1 MEFGLLGSLAVHDGR
16 EHRPVPAAKQRVV
29 LAALLLRGGVVSLDE
44 LSEDVWDGRPP
55 AGAAITLRNHVLRL
69 RRQLGDEAAVRV
81 RSRPPGYLIDVA
93 DDEFDVTRF
102 RALRASAAKAVA
114 TADWHTASSRLGRA
128 LDLWRGEPLQ
138 DIPSQRLRDRH
149 GALLSEL
156 YIEAVEARVEADLQ
170 LGHHD
175 HLPAQ
180 LQDLLRAHPY
190 RERVSMLL
198 MRALIAVH
206 RRADALETYRRTRH
220 RLAEDLGIE
229 PGPELQ
235 ALHQRILADDPTV
248 VRQALVAVVNDASA
262 PLPVSVAEPVSVLRQ
277 LPADLVTFTGRRA
290 ETARLVGAAT
300 GATPPGTVMIHDIEG
315 MGGVG
320 KTQLAVHVAHT
331 LVRAGHFQDAQLYVN
346 LHGFDPAQPPASPVA
361 VLGTLLSQLGV
372 PSPQIP
378 AEVDARAAMFRDRLH
393 GKSTLLLLDNVADEE
408 QIRDLIPSATGC
420 LVLVT
425 SRRSLVGLDGAVLHH
440 LDAFTHDEALELL
453 ARIAGPERV
462 GAEPDTADLVVEAC
476 GRLPLAVALAAARL
490 RSRPAWRL
498 ADLVRNL
505 TEGGLDVWRTGSRAP
520 RAVFDLSFDGLD
532 QPAQRLFAML
542 GMHPGDDFGAPAA
555 AAAAGVNGSDARA
568 VLEHLQDEHLL
579 QGTYNGRYRFHDLIR
594 SYAAEL
600 AMSELSADQRRRASR
615 RLIDWYLATAD
626 DARRLIDPARQ
637 NTALEA
643 SGPAPAPAPAPA
655 TNSFADADEALSW
668 CDLEAAN
675 LLSCVRFAATIGYPE
690 AAWRLPIAA
699 YAYYQLRGRWD
710 DVEQTHRYALDQT
723 QAHGGGPRVQAL
735 LLRGLGTAAAR
746 RHDYVRAE
754 ECFRGI
760 LTLTQS
766 EPESVERAYGYHNL
780 SVIAHEQKLYAECV
794 QFSRQALAIFEA
806 AADSYGQTLSHNA
819 IAISSN
825 ALGDFPQALEHGA
838 RAFDLAEATGSL
850 HQQARAALAIGE
862 TNYLMKDYQ
871 RALTHHRQ
879 ALELNQRA
887 GYLMAQAE
895 THYELGLTYQAIQE
909 YETAR
914 DHLASALAILRQL
927 EAPEAAIVEAEHA
940 RVEALI
946 VTRPAMGA

>member
-44 LSEDVWDGRPP
+44 LSDDVWDGRPP

-69 RRQLGDEAAVRV
+69 RRQLGDEAAVRL
-81 RSRPPGYLIDVA
+81 RSRPPGYLINVA
-93 DDEFDVTRF
+93 EDEFDVTRF

-114 TADWHTASSRLGRA
+114 AADWHTASSRLGRA

-156 YIEAVEARVEADLQ
+156 HIEAVEARVEADLQ

-206 RRADALETYRRTRH
+206 RRADALEAYRRTRR

-235 ALHQRILADDPTV
+235 ALHRRILADDPTV
-248 VRQALVAVVNDASA
+248 VRQALGAVVNDASA
-262 PLPVSVAEPVSVLRQ
+262 PLRGSVAEPISVLRQ

-290 ETARLVGAAT
+290 ETARLVEAAT

-393 GKSTLLLLDNVADEE
+393 GKSTLLLLDNVADED

-425 SRRSLVGLDGAVLHH
+425 SRRSLVGLDGAVPHH

-453 ARIAGPERV
+453 ARIAGHERV
-462 GAEPDTADLVVEAC
+462 GAEPDAADLVVEAC

-505 TEGGLDVWRTGSRAP
+505 TDGGLDVWRTGSRAP

-532 QPAQRLFAML
+532 RSAQWLFAVL

-555 AAAAGVNGSDARA
+555 AAAAGVSGSDARA
-568 VLEHLQDEHLL
+568 VLERLQDEHLL

-594 SYAAEL
+594 SYAGEL

-626 DARRLIDPARQ
+626 DARRLIDPGRE

-643 SGPAPAPAPAPA
+643 LGPYKGPAPAAGG
-655 TNSFADADEALSW
+655 FADADEALSW
-668 CDLEAAN
+668 CDVEAAN
-675 LLSCVRFAATIGYPE
+675 LLSCVRFAAAIGYSK
-690 AAWRLPIAA
+690 AAWRLAIVA
-699 YAYYQLRGRWD
+699 YTYYQFRGRWD
-710 DVEQTHRYALDQT
+710 DVEQTHRYALDQP
-723 QAHGGGPRVQAL
+723 QALGGDPRVRAL

-754 ECFRGI
+754 ECFRDV
-760 LTLTQS
+760 LTLTQA
-766 EPESVERAYGYHNL
+766 EPDSVDHAYGYHNL
-780 SVIAHEQKLYAECV
+780 SVIAHEQKRYAESV
-794 QFSRQALAIFEA
+794 QFSRQALAVFEA

-819 IAISSN
+819 IAVSSN

-838 RAFDLAEATGSL
+838 RAFDFAEARGSL

-862 TNYLMKDYQ
+862 AHYLMRDYQ

-879 ALELNQRA
+879 ALDLNQRA
-887 GYLMAQAE
+887 GYLIAQAE
-895 THYELGLTYQAIQE
+895 THYELGLTYQAMQE
-909 YETAR
+909 YETAC

-946 VTRPAMGA
+946 AGDVTRTP